1 MSDLPDRPS
10 VLDELP
16 GELMIWVLIVSELLV
31 FGAGLL
37 AFLGIRVADP
47 AGFAEAQDHLN
58 RVAGAVNTIV
68 LVTSGYMAAMAAR
81 AATTNPTRTRLW
93 LLGAI
98 ALGMVFMGIKWIE
111 YSAHA
116 RHGIGIESGDFFT
129 FYYLLTGFHA
139 AHVLAGLVVF
149 ALLIWKPAHNLVEAG
164 AAFWHMVDLVWI
176 LLFPIIYLVR

>member
-1 MSDLPDRPS
+1 
-10 VLDELP
+10 
-16 GELMIWVLIVSELLV
+16 MIWVLIVSELLV

-37 AFLGIRVADP
+37 AFLGMRAADP
-47 AGFAEAQDHLN
+47 TGFTEAQDHLN

-81 AATTNPTRTRLW
+81 VAETSPTRTRAW
-93 LLGAI
+93 LVGALVLGA
-98 ALGMVFMGIKWIE
+98 VFMAIKWVE

-116 RHGIGIESGDFFT
+116 RHGLGIESGDFFT

-139 AHVLAGLVVF
+139 AHVLAGLIVF
-149 ALLIWKPAHNLVEAG
+149 ALLLWRPQRNLVEAG